1 MREHQGTVEAQAETD
16 AGRREPDSNRT
27 ARAVRHDAQQGL
39 IIGTSTANTTP
50 RDSASTL
57 PSGLRERYAD
67 ILADARG
74 RAKDLAM
81 REMQFVG
88 VVMDRETKRILDE
101 AMRAITT
108 PSDATIVAYQRDH
121 ARMRNDDETPLDKA
135 STFQHFNR
143 LRSAY
148 RYAEAMEIASL
159 RQRSEVARK
168 AKDLH
173 AMKAYTEIAY
183 ERAVVFQQL
192 FLADERPVW
201 SDKSASLR
209 AQGKRPRSKSKR
221 SAGRTAP
228 TPDQL
233 LVALGNQRGRWARV
247 ELFAMCFAVFGIRP
261 AELVRGVVLKATS
274 DGLLAEVCGAKVDA
288 MRGQPSRTL
297 EVQPTRPGQSS
308 LAIGLLREA
317 ATSNPTLRATETDIV
332 AVRRAMRE
340 VQEGLSPYAY
350 RHARASDI
358 KAQRGKAEV
367 ATWLGHASDR
377 TQSAYGNARSSKG
390 TVKVTSATATRSVR
404 SKKSL
409 PPTPAERIAR
419 MALRA
424 TNAPAIR
431 PDKQRTPL
439 VKRPTHKPG

>member
-1 MREHQGTVEAQAETD
+1 
-16 AGRREPDSNRT
+16 
-27 ARAVRHDAQQGL
+27 
-39 IIGTSTANTTP
+39 
-50 RDSASTL
+50 
-57 PSGLRERYAD
+57 
-67 ILADARG
+67 
-74 RAKDLAM
+74 
-81 REMQFVG
+81 
-88 VVMDRETKRILDE
+88 
-101 AMRAITT
+101 
-108 PSDATIVAYQRDH
+108 
-121 ARMRNDDETPLDKA
+121 
-135 STFQHFNR
+135 
-143 LRSAY
+143 
-148 RYAEAMEIASL
+148 
-159 RQRSEVARK
+159 
-168 AKDLH
+168 
-173 AMKAYTEIAY
+173 
-183 ERAVVFQQL
+183 VFQQL
-192 FLADERPVW
+192 FLADDRPVW

-274 DGLLAEVCGAKVDA
+274 DGLLAEVSGAKVDA
-288 MRGQPSRTL
+288 TRGQPTRTL

-317 ATSNPTLRATETDIV
+317 ATSNATLRATETDIV

-358 KAQRGKAEV
+358 KAQCGKAEV

-377 TQSAYGNARSSKG
+377 TQSVYGNARSSKR
-390 TVKVTSATATRSVR
+390 TVKVTSATATRSIR

-424 TNAPAIR
+424 TNSPASR
-431 PDKQRTPL
+431 PRRQRAHL
-439 VKRPTHKPG
+439 VERPAHKPG

>member
-1 MREHQGTVEAQAETD
+1 
-16 AGRREPDSNRT
+16 
-27 ARAVRHDAQQGL
+27 
-39 IIGTSTANTTP
+39 
-50 RDSASTL
+50 
-57 PSGLRERYAD
+57 
-67 ILADARG
+67 
-74 RAKDLAM
+74 M

-88 VVMDRETKRILDE
+88 VVMDRETRRILDE
-101 AMRAITT
+101 AMHASTT
-108 PSDATIVAYQRDH
+108 PSDATIAAYQRDH
-121 ARMRNDDETPLDKA
+121 ARMRNEDVTPLDKA

-148 RYAEAMEIASL
+148 RYVEAMEIASL
-159 RQRSEVARK
+159 RQRAEIARK
-168 AKDLH
+168 AKDRD
-173 AMKAYTEIAY
+173 AMKMYTESAY
-183 ERAVVFQQL
+183 ERAVVFNQL
-192 FLADERPVW
+192 FLADDRPVW

-274 DGLLAEVCGAKVDA
+274 DGLIAEVTGAKVDA
-288 MRGQPSRTL
+288 IRGQPTRTL
-297 EVQPTRPGQSS
+297 EVRPTHPGQSS
-308 LAIGLLREA
+308 LAIGLLSETA
-317 ATSNPTLRATETDIV
+317 LTNNTLRATETDIV

-350 RHARASDI
+350 RNARASDI

-377 TQSAYGNARSSKG
+377 TQSAYGNARSSRG

-409 PPTPAERIAR
+409 PPTPAERIAKTAVR
-419 MALRA
+419 SAK
-424 TNAPAIR
+424 APASR
-431 PDKQRTPL
+431 PVREITPL
-439 VKRPTHKPG
+439 VKRPAYKPR